1 MKKTKLIALM
11 LAALMLTV
19 LLTPAVSAVDFSG
32 FESFWGLIGGKDA
45 KEDDVNGI
53 LDSLF
58 GGNDSLNL
66 SDLLSGNGLDKF
78 RELLGGAGGASDD
91 ALSNA
96 ISSLLGGNSSITE
109 DLLSPDILD
118 KITAMLAGEDIPT
131 TAALEIPTL
140 PTTAPTEESTT
151 IPEETTTLPTPP
163 TEPSTT
169 APYYPPTTIFSGAQ
183 TYTTNPYTTNPYAT
197 NPYLT
202 TTNPYETSSYQYVP
216 VVSET
221 VSQLMP
227 SDFKPVVNDYDD
239 EDLQDGISGKMIL
252 GIIIL
257 VISGGAVVAVALVLK
272 KSRV

>member
-11 LAALMLTV
+11 LAALMLFAM
-19 LLTPAVSAVDFSG
+19 LTPVYATDILS
-32 FESFWGLIGGKDA
+32 SFWGRLGGNDVD
-45 KEDDVNGI
+45 EDSLDTI

-58 GGNDSLNL
+58 GGNDALNL

-78 RELLGGAGGASDD
+78 RELLGGAGGVSDD

-96 ISSLLGGNSSITE
+96 ISSIFGGNSAITE
-109 DLLSPDILD
+109 DLFSPDILD
-118 KITAMLAGEDIPT
+118 KITAMLAGENIPT
-131 TAALEIPTL
+131 TAAPEIPTL
-140 PTTAPTEESTT
+140 PTTAPEESTT
-151 IPEETTTLPTPP
+151 LPEETTTLPTPP
-163 TEPSTT
+163 TETSTT
-169 APYYPPTTIFSGAQ
+169 APYYPPTTIYSGAQ

-239 EDLQDGISGKMIL
+239 EDLQDGVSAKMII